1 MQSKVLFKSIER
13 DSIGY
18 KEGKL
23 DGCQGSVLKENERVC
38 GSANREKGGAKT
50 DRRIGDVAV
59 TSETNVVRIDTLS
72 YRGN

>member
-1 MQSKVLFKSIER
+1 MGAKALSWKKTKEYAARQ
-13 DSIGY
+13 IG
-18 KEGKL
+18 
-23 DGCQGSVLKENERVC
+23 R
-38 GSANREKGGAKT
+38 RGAKT